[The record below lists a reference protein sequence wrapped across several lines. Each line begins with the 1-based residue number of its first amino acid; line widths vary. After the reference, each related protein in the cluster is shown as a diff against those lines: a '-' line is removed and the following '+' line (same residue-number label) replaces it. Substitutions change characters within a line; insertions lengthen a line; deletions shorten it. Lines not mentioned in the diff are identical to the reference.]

1 MEKTTTLTI
10 SEQAYERARETCV
23 GSNKWGAPIK
33 IGSALERAFK
43 NAGVT
48 LVIVNEEPGKE
59 TRIAPPTNEDI
70 VRARLNAML
79 AKADG
84 EFGFYL
90 SSNKRRGLMNLM
102 VEAFRAGENA
112 RLEESESK
120 R

>member
-1 MEKTTTLTI
+1 MEKTTTLVI
-10 SEQAYERARETCV
+10 SERAYERACQTCV

-33 IGSALERAFK
+33 IGSALEKAFK

-48 LVIVNEEPGKE
+48 VVLVNEENGKE
-59 TRIAPPTNEDI
+59 TRIVPPTDEDV

-112 RLEESESK
+112 QNQQG
-120 R
+120 